1 MNFTKEELY
10 KIEECINGDG
20 DSYGDPVCESIL
32 KKIESCSEEVSKWNG
47 DLTPK
52 EIQALLKNLL
62 TEDQYRAMLF
72 LVTYA
77 DLGKRTKHG
86 KEFRAIKLKLQN
98 QLAILEHRELPN
110 K

>member
-1 MNFTKEELY
+1 
-10 KIEECINGDG
+10 
-20 DSYGDPVCESIL
+20 
-32 KKIESCSEEVSKWNG
+32 
-47 DLTPK
+47 
-52 EIQALLKNLL
+52 
-62 TEDQYRAMLF
+62 MLF